1 MTNLDVI
8 KYLSVNNPSRLA
20 DLLDEIY
27 CIAWNNG
34 SYASSNGEGKILE
47 ECEIDDFEEWI
58 KQDAAESG
66 FFLDREIEDWK
77 SLIKTTS
84 HEYCVKSP
92 CPYEKPLT
100 NYEHIKSMS
109 VDEFTEWI
117 SKHSYSNWLKWFD
130 KKYCKNCPDI
140 MCKYE
145 DGLTEFPCSYCEI
158 NDKCKFF
165 SEKESVPNG
174 KEIIKM
180 WLESEVE

>member
-1 MTNLDVI
+1 MSVC
-8 KYLSVNNPSRLA
+8 KYYVKEDGGCRKFTDLSNPMNH
-20 DLLDEIY
+20 I
-27 CIAWNNG
+27 
-34 SYASSNGEGKILE
+34 
-47 ECEIDDFEEWI
+47 
-58 KQDAAESG
+58 
-66 FFLDREIEDWK
+66 
-77 SLIKTTS
+77 
-84 HEYCVKSP
+84 EYCVKSP

-109 VDEFTEWI
+109 VDEFAEWI
-117 SKHSYSNWLKWFD
+117 SKHSYSAWLEWFD

-165 SEKESVPNG
+165 LEKESVPNG

-180 WLESEVE
+180 WLEDEFLSVSK